1 MDYSA
6 ALSHAQAAFQQHPTQ
21 TNLNRL
27 YDAVNAFQVNV
38 TLLDQPLLDEFRALV
53 ATEAEVTDPGSLHT
67 GGAGAAQAMFQ
78 KDGLHVNGMTLPWVG
93 LVAVAGAIYLAWK
106 GRGK

>member
-21 TNLNRL
+21 RNLDAL

-53 ATEAEVTDPGSLHT
+53 ATEAEFVGPPAPVKVD
-67 GGAGAAQAMFQ
+67 MIQ
-78 KDGLHVNGMTLPWVG
+78 KDGLHVNGMTLPWAG